1 MMEPLSFQSEHIRTI
16 IKARG
21 ISHSNVTG
29 KTFAVFR
36 VDRKHHLMSVV
47 SKIGTCNK
55 SNIFSITSSLKLQYA
70 CYDSVKKSSF
80 CVSHKNL
87 NIKVTKPWLFLL
99 HVSHP

>member
-1 MMEPLSFQSEHIRTI
+1 MMEHLSFQSEHIRTI

-36 VDRKHHLMSVV
+36 VDRKHHLMSIV

-55 SNIFSITSSLKLQYA
+55 SNIFSIMSNLKLQYA
-70 CYDSVKKSSF
+70 CYHSVQKTSF
-80 CVSHKNL
+80 CVSHKSL
-87 NIKVTKPWLFLL
+87 NIKVKKLWLFIL